1 MRLMGTPTLD
11 DIKPYADFPRKSL
24 PPASL
29 TAVLYRNMVITR
41 NLGDHFAPQPKDYL
55 ASRTY
60 IPLPKL

>member
-1 MRLMGTPTLD
+1 MHASYGHTYDCRYQAVRL
-11 DIKPYADFPRKSL
+11 PYSRCFA
-24 PPASL
+24 ANL
-29 TAVLYRNMVITR
+29 TIVCSNMVITR